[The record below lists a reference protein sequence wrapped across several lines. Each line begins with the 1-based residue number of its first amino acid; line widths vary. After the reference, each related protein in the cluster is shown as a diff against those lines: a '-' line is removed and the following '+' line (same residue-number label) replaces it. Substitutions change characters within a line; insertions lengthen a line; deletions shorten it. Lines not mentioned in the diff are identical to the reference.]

1 MEVLLD
7 KKQLAKI
14 IKKHRN
20 NFCYYR
26 ICKYK
31 YYEQNLE
38 EYSQNI
44 KEIIS
49 CYYKKCLI
57 SGPNLNQK
65 RYEDFIVIKFKNNE
79 NEICCLNVK
88 KSEYFII

>member
-1 MEVLLD
+1 MEFLLD
-7 KKQLAKI
+7 KKQLTKI
-14 IKKHRN
+14 ISEILNECFGTDKMK
-20 NFCYYR
+20 
-26 ICKYK
+26 
-31 YYEQNLE
+31 

-65 RYEDFIVIKFKNNE
+65 KYEDFIVIKFKNNE